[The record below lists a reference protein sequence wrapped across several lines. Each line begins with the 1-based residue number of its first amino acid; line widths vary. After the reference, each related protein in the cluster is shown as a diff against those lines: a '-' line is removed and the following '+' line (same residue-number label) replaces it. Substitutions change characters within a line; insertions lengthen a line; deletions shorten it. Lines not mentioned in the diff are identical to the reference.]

1 VKHWIKPIGAALP
14 LEVCLDETTQCW
26 AATLLRF
33 AGAMSGF
40 LAILVDIHSHIL
52 EKKHGGLLEG
62 ATLGRG

>member
-1 VKHWIKPIGAALP
+1 MKHWMKPIGAAPP
-14 LEVCLDETTQCW
+14 LEVCLDETTQFW

-40 LAILVDIHSHIL
+40 LAILVDVHYIL
-52 EKKHGGLLEG
+52 EKKHGGSLEG